1 MKYYIKYFV
10 KIDGAFKALNISF
23 KQCGAGHLIE
33 VTNVK
38 ENDKSEVKTTLND
51 ALSSRDLCIGKLKY
65 DSEYKKFT
73 GNIRLLSGGGNDLS
87 SLVTSTD

>member
-10 KIDGAFKALNISF
+10 KINDKFQALNISL
-23 KQCGAGHLIE
+23 KQCGAGHLME

-38 ENDKSEVKTTLND
+38 ESDEPKVKSILNE

-73 GNIRLLSGGGNDLS
+73 GNIRLLSRGGNDLS